1 MGEEA
6 SAAEIIQ
13 LDSSS
18 PEAPSVPPDVV
29 MIEDD
34 AGGEPAG
41 ARAAEEGEGAPEAA
55 ENLDDIDGD
64 TAVRAD
70 PRSPPLHRA
79 RHASTRAPPAAR
91 SDPLTAPSRP
101 RASPSSPRPPAQ
113 SEKSEDEEGG
123 EAEQGPDD
131 DEVNEVDEDE
141 VDEDD
146 AAAEE
151 VLAELTLGAQKRLV
165 ETAKYVNPA

>member
-55 ENLDDIDGD
+55 ENLDDIDGCLLY
-64 TAVRAD
+64 T
-70 PRSPPLHRA
+70 
-79 RHASTRAPPAAR
+79 
-91 SDPLTAPSRP
+91 
-101 RASPSSPRPPAQ
+101 SPSPRDGLLSRMPSSA
-113 SEKSEDEEGG
+113 
-123 EAEQGPDD
+123 
-131 DEVNEVDEDE
+131 
-141 VDEDD
+141 
-146 AAAEE
+146 
-151 VLAELTLGAQKRLV
+151 
-165 ETAKYVNPA
+165 

>member
-18 PEAPSVPPDVV
+18 PEAPSDPPDVV

-79 RHASTRAPPAAR
+79 PRLHARAPAAR
-91 SDPLTAPSRP
+91 PDPLTAPSRP

-113 SEKSEDEEGG
+113 SEKSDDEEGG

-131 DEVNEVDEDE
+131 DEVDEVDEDE

>member
-79 RHASTRAPPAAR
+79 RHASTR
-91 SDPLTAPSRP
+91 
-101 RASPSSPRPPAQ
+101 
-113 SEKSEDEEGG
+113 
-123 EAEQGPDD
+123 
-131 DEVNEVDEDE
+131 
-141 VDEDD
+141 D
-146 AAAEE
+146 A
-151 VLAELTLGAQKRLV
+151 
-165 ETAKYVNPA
+165 

>member
-64 TAVRAD
+64 TAVRAGTRRID
-70 PRSPPLHRA
+70 GA
-79 RHASTRAPPAAR
+79 RRWGNEGAM
-91 SDPLTAPSRP
+91 
-101 RASPSSPRPPAQ
+101 
-113 SEKSEDEEGG
+113 KSYHPG
-123 EAEQGPDD
+123 
-131 DEVNEVDEDE
+131 
-141 VDEDD
+141 
-146 AAAEE
+146 
-151 VLAELTLGAQKRLV
+151 
-165 ETAKYVNPA
+165 

>member
-91 SDPLTAPSRP
+91 PHPHTAPGRP
-101 RASPSSPRPPAQ
+101 PPPPPPPPAQ
-113 SEKSEDEEGG
+113 SEKSDDEEGG

-131 DEVNEVDEDE
+131 DEVDEVDEDE